1 MKPIIFFLIFLTSIF
16 CYKNEKIADKFL
28 NAEQMKEIEILINNY
43 FKQNQKVLDDYF
55 KLKIPNS
62 DVCDSCQNFVD
73 ILQITLLKKY
83 GVEGVYEGA
92 TLLCSLFLRKDVC
105 YGAITKYGPYL
116 LDSLIKKY
124 VDKYTVCNAINLCNT
139 TINYI
144 DIEKY
149 AENIL
154 KDKPE
159 RKVPEINETADVIKV
174 LQVSDIHLDPN
185 YKEGA
190 IANCDIPLCCRDMPQ
205 KNDKSNYILA
215 GKYGYIGKCD
225 CNVETV
231 EAFSQEASKL
241 KPDFILFTGDNIAH
255 NVWEDTQ
262 EEVVEATKIQIDIMK
277 KYFKDVPIYPAL
289 GNHEKAPV
297 DEFYGPESVLLNG
310 VADIFKEYLTEEAE
324 ETFRKYGFY
333 TLLHKN
339 TNLRIISLNCI
350 ICDTMNFNL
359 IFDAS
364 QAKFQF
370 DWLENVLNNAEK
382 NGEIVYIQDHIP
394 IGSHQHTYQCSYRMK
409 ILMDRYQN
417 IIRGYFS
424 GHSHSEYLTI
434 VTEYYNQNKPI
445 QIDYVASGLTTYSQ
459 YQPSYRLYL
468 VDSDTKLIKDFIQ
481 YRMNLSES
489 NRLREPIWYIS
500 YNATKLFGVKY
511 LNDIEGVYNF
521 KMNPEYIIK
530 KYTDTEEGYEQ
541 SKKQSIID
549 DEVCSFKN
557 DLYEDYFKCSN
568 KWVIFNPT
576 SLLTK
581 SLNYLMGKW
590 KEDNN

>member
-1 MKPIIFFLIFLTSIF
+1 MKRFIICLLFFISIF
-16 CYKNEKIADKFL
+16 CLKKETIKDEPLTDKQI
-28 NAEQMKEIEILINNY
+28 EEIEILINNY
-43 FKQNQKVLDDYF
+43 VKENKKVLDDYF
-55 KLKIPNS
+55 KLKMANS
-62 DVCDSCQNFVD
+62 DICNSCQNFIE
-73 ILQITLLKKY
+73 ILQTILLQKY

-92 TLLCSLFLRKDVC
+92 TLLCSIFLRKDVC
-105 YGAITKYGPYL
+105 YGAISRYGPYL
-116 LDSLIKKY
+116 LDSLIKRY
-124 VDKYTVCNAINLCNT
+124 VDKYAICNAVNLCNT
-139 TINYI
+139 TIEYI
-144 DIEKY
+144 DIEEY
-149 AENIL
+149 AQNIL

-159 RKVPEINETADVIKV
+159 RNVPKINETANILKV
-174 LQVSDIHLDPN
+174 LQISDIHLDPN

-190 IANCDIPLCCRDMPQ
+190 IANCDIPLCCRDMPENNNL
-205 KNDKSNYILA
+205 KNYVLA
-215 GKYGYIGKCD
+215 GKYGHIGKCD
-225 CNVETV
+225 SNVELV
-231 EAFSQEASKL
+231 DAFSQEASKL

-277 KYFKDVPIYPAL
+277 KYFKDIPIYPAL

-310 VADIFKEYLTEEAE
+310 LADIFKEYLPKEAE

-370 DWLENVLNNAEK
+370 DWLENVLSNAEK

-434 VTEYYNQNKPI
+434 VTEYYNKNKPV
-445 QIDYVASGLTTYSQ
+445 QIDYVSSGLTTYSD
-459 YQPSYRLYL
+459 YQPSFRLYE
-468 VDSDTKLIKDFIQ
+468 VDSDTKLIKDYIQ

-489 NRLREPIWYIS
+489 NRLREPVWFIS
-500 YNATKLFGVKY
+500 YNATKLFGVKT
-511 LNDIEGVYNF
+511 LSDIDGIYNF
-521 KMNPEYIIK
+521 KINAEYIIK
-530 KYTDTEEGYEQ
+530 KYTDTEEAYEK
-541 SKKQSIID
+541 SKKQSVID
-549 DEVCSFKN
+549 NEVCSFKY
-557 DLYEDYFKCSN
+557 DLYEEYFKCTNS
-568 KWVIFNPT
+568 WAIFDPE
-576 SLLTK
+576 SLLTNV
-581 SLNYLMGKW
+581 LNYLMGDW
-590 KEDNN
+590 KKN